1 MSKKWLLLLPSL
13 LIFAQ
18 PAMAVSNSF
27 TTELDNNVNDAL
39 NSVLSSSGSDIFLMV
54 SALATFILF
63 ICIVK
68 EVSMFVMGRLDVVSL
83 LTTVI
88 LYIGAIALI
97 GSYGTF
103 TNIIKGGFT
112 DIADVYQNLIIGSS
126 DKMYL
131 SNFIDN
137 VINKAVQA
145 PDVGFTDTIFMW
157 AVTIIWSLVSLL
169 LQIAFYLADVYV
181 TLGYAL
187 ARLVGVIFIPFLI
200 AGWTRPIFDGWVK
213 FFIGWGICGLLL
225 RISCI
230 LSMIVMK
237 SAINAAGSMDNP
249 GTAYISSGYDVSAP
263 LVVTADNIYTL
274 IAIIVFSIISCVMIF
289 SSFSFAKMLCSGVGS
304 ASNAATGAA
313 KNLAVKAAAALL

>member
-1 MSKKWLLLLPSL
+1 MSKKWLMLFPSVLL
-13 LIFAQ
+13 FAQ
-18 PAMAVSNSF
+18 PALAVSNSF
-27 TTELDNNVNDAL
+27 TTELDKSVNDAL
-39 NSVLSSSGSDIFLMV
+39 DSVLSSNGSDIFLMV

-68 EVSMFVMGRLDVVSL
+68 EISSFVMGRLDVVSL
-83 LTTVI
+83 LTTVF
-88 LYIGAIALI
+88 LYIAAIAML
-97 GSYGTF
+97 GAYGTF
-103 TNIIKGGFT
+103 TNVIKGGFT
-112 DIADVYQNLIIGSS
+112 DIADVYQNLIIGNS
-126 DKMYL
+126 DKMFL
-131 SNFIDN
+131 SDFIDR
-137 VINKAVQA
+137 VLNKAIQT
-145 PDVGFTDTIFMW
+145 PDVGLTDTIFMW
-157 AVTIIWSLVSLL
+157 AVTIIWAVVSLF

-200 AGWTRPIFDGWVK
+200 ANWTRPIFDGWVK

-225 RISCI
+225 RLTCI
-230 LSMIVMK
+230 LSMLVMK
-237 SAINAAGSMDNP
+237 SAINTAGSLKNP
-249 GTAYISSGYDVSAP
+249 GSEYISSGYDVTAP
-263 LVVTADNIYTL
+263 LVVTADNIYAL

>member
-1 MSKKWLLLLPSL
+1 MLFPSVLL
-13 LIFAQ
+13 FAQ
-18 PAMAVSNSF
+18 PALAVSNSF
-27 TTELDNNVNDAL
+27 TTELDKSVNDAL
-39 NSVLSSSGSDIFLMV
+39 DSVLSSNGSDIFLMV

-68 EVSMFVMGRLDVVSL
+68 EISSFVMGRLDVVSL
-83 LTTVI
+83 LTTVF
-88 LYIGAIALI
+88 LYIAAIAML
-97 GSYGTF
+97 GAYGTF
-103 TNIIKGGFT
+103 TNVIKGGFT
-112 DIADVYQNLIIGSS
+112 DIADVYQNLIIGNS
-126 DKMYL
+126 DKMFL
-131 SNFIDN
+131 SDFIDR
-137 VINKAVQA
+137 VLNKAIQT
-145 PDVGFTDTIFMW
+145 PDVGLTDTIFMW
-157 AVTIIWSLVSLL
+157 AVTIIWAVVSLF

-200 AGWTRPIFDGWVK
+200 ANWTRPIFDGWVK

-225 RISCI
+225 RLTCI
-230 LSMIVMK
+230 LSMLVMK
-237 SAINAAGSMDNP
+237 SAINTAGSLKNP
-249 GTAYISSGYDVSAP
+249 GSEYISSGYDVTAP
-263 LVVTADNIYTL
+263 LVVTADNIYAL

>member
-1 MSKKWLLLLPSL
+1 MSKKWLLLFPSAFL
-13 LIFAQ
+13 FAQ

-27 TTELDNNVNDAL
+27 TAELDNNVNDAL
-39 NSVLSSSGSDIFLMV
+39 SSVLSSSGSDIFLMV
-54 SALATFILF
+54 SALATFIFF
-63 ICIVK
+63 ICVVK
-68 EVSMFVMGRLDVVSL
+68 EISMFVMGRLDVVSL

-88 LYIGAIALI
+88 LYVATIAFIG
-97 GSYGTF
+97 GYGTF
-103 TNIIKGGFT
+103 TNVIKGGFNEL
-112 DIADVYQNLIIGSS
+112 ADVYQNLVIGSS

-137 VINKAVQA
+137 VINKAIQA

-157 AVTIIWSLVSLL
+157 VVTFIWSIVSLF

-213 FFIGWGICGLLL
+213 FFIGWGVCGLLL
-225 RISCI
+225 RLSCI

-237 SAINAAGSMDNP
+237 SAINAAGHLGNP
-249 GTAYISSGYDVSAP
+249 GVAYISSGYDVTAP
-263 LVVTADNIYTL
+263 LVISEDNVSTL

-313 KNLAVKAAAALL
+313 KNIAVKAAAALL